1 MGQNSGPGSKFY
13 VFGSTTLEISLL
25 SHIDI
30 KHNKQYGIKR
40 YCLPAYFLDWSVGNT
55 VQYYT
60 IIFFKI
66 RLTELTSTKQF
77 WIMFVRYRL
86 ALPLNPLF
94 ITSPCFI
101 FKNIF
106 GSTGTSPVLPS
117 RDSRF
122 SHIKHQHN
130 ASCDRCI

>member
-30 KHNKQYGIKR
+30 KQYGIKR
-40 YCLPAYFLDWSVGNT
+40 YCLPAYLLDWSVGNT

-106 GSTGTSPVLPS
+106 GSTGNVKDHTS
-117 RDSRF
+117 
-122 SHIKHQHN
+122 
-130 ASCDRCI
+130 ASDHTSAKILL